1 MRRIVAIGGGEIRTS
16 ETYEIDAHIVGDT
29 YRVLSSDEDAG
40 VHRVYKR
47 SGKVV
52 SEIVQETEVYQPIRH
67 LLEKSGVTV
76 QI

>member
-1 MRRIVAIGGGEIRTS
+1 MISKYGGVGLGVDDNAALEI
-16 ETYEIDAHIVGDT
+16 AGDT

-52 SEIVQETEVYQPIRH
+52 TETVQETEVYQPIRH
-67 LLEKSGVTV
+67 LLEKSRVTV